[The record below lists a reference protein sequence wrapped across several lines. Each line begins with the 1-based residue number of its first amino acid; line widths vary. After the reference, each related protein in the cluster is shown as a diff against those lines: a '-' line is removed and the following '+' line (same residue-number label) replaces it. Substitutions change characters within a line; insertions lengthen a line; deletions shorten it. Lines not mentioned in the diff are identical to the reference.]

1 MYIKDKKFY
10 TQKKIKSWGGVCTYH
25 AFKNVHQK
33 YIIILNHIAQTR
45 VLNVSFL
52 YTPVRAPAGH
62 RKTKY
67 TSSSHQAPAIQKYMQ
82 L

>member
-1 MYIKDKKFY
+1 MTNILY
-10 TQKKIKSWGGVCTYH
+10 TKNKKILGGVCTYH

-33 YIIILNHIAQTR
+33 HIILNHVAQTR

-52 YTPVRAPAGH
+52 YTPVHVPTGH
-62 RKTKY
+62 RKAKY

>member
-1 MYIKDKKFY
+1 MKKF
-10 TQKKIKSWGGVCTYH
+10 WGGVCTYH

-33 YIIILNHIAQTR
+33 YIITHTVHIR

-67 TSSSHQAPAIQKYMQ
+67 TSSSHQASANQKYIQ
-82 L
+82 LRLHTHCY

>member
-1 MYIKDKKFY
+1 MVYY
-10 TQKKIKSWGGVCTYH
+10 T
-25 AFKNVHQK
+25 FKNVHQK
-33 YIIILNHIAQTR
+33 HNNIAQTR

-52 YTPVRAPAGH
+52 YTRVRVPAGH